1 VSIEQFKDRAILF
14 PLDKSTPY
22 AKYIRLVYQDLPTI
36 DQRLLDYI
44 EKKYP
49 HRLESIISLLKD
61 LGMNKRD
68 EKK

>member
-14 PLDKSTPY
+14 PLDKSIPY

-49 HRLESIISLLKD
+49 HRLESIMSLLKD

-68 EKK
+68 